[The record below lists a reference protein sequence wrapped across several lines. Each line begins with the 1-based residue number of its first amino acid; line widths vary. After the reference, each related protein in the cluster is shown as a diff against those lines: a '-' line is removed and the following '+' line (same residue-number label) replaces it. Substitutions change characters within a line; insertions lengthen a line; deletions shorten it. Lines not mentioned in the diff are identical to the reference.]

1 MRPEVIRMALEAAE
15 TGHVVLTTMH
25 TTSAVQTVDRLV
37 MSFPPEE
44 QQAVR
49 MSLSESLKY
58 VVCQSLVPRADGEGR
73 VAVFEILKGT
83 FSVSNLIRDNKTYQ
97 LPSLMQIGRK
107 VGMQT
112 VDMALMDLVESAIVS
127 PETAWVRAEN
137 QSMFESMCSAEFLE
151 QADVPPTEESE

>member
-1 MRPEVIRMALEAAE
+1 MALEAAE

-25 TTSAVQTVDRLV
+25 TTSAIQTVDRLV

-58 VVCQSLVPRADGEGR
+58 VVCQSLVPRSDKEGR

-83 FSVSNLIRDNKTYQ
+83 FSVANLIRDNKTYQ
-97 LPSLMQIGRK
+97 LPSSMQIGRK

-112 VDMALMDLVESAIVS
+112 VDMALMDLVEAAIIS

-137 QSMFESMCSAEFLE
+137 QSIFETMCSAEFLE
-151 QADVPPTEESE
+151 QANVPRAEESE